1 MEENRQNPEIEE
13 RNATLDED
21 FAPSMTEDELQE
33 SILED
38 SGMNAFQKYCARMDE
53 ARWTLMQRI
62 VGALLGVAAGMSL
75 FRDTIVRGGVE
86 QTQQQQSFFSMPL
99 IIAIVIAM
107 IVPNI
112 IEKQSL
118 RRIPKLRIALVIGL
132 AVVIVIY
139 FIMMGTRMGFNFTA

>member
-1 MEENRQNPEIEE
+1 MEDNRQNPEIEE
-13 RNATLDED
+13 RDATLDED
-21 FAPSMTEDELQE
+21 VTPSMTEDELQE

-53 ARWTLMQRI
+53 ARWSLMQRV

-75 FRDTIVRGGVE
+75 FWDTFLGRSAE
-86 QTQQQQSFFSMPL
+86 PQQQQGFFSMPL
-99 IIAIVIAM
+99 VIAIVIAM

-139 FIMMGTRMGFNFTA
+139 FIVMGTRMGFNFTA

>member
-1 MEENRQNPEIEE
+1 MEDNRQNPEYEE
-13 RNATLDED
+13 RNATLDDD
-21 FAPSMTEDELQE
+21 FTPSMSEDELQE

-38 SGMNAFQKYCARMDE
+38 SGMNAFQKYCARMDD

-75 FRDTIVRGGVE
+75 FWDTLMHTGAN
-86 QTQQQQSFFSMPL
+86 QQQQQSFFSFPL
-99 IIAIVIAM
+99 VIAIVIAM
-107 IVPNI
+107 AVPNI

-118 RRIPKLRIALVIGL
+118 RRIPKLRTALVIAL

-139 FIMMGTRMGFNFTA
+139 FFLVGSKTGFRFTN

>member
-1 MEENRQNPEIEE
+1 MEDNRQNPEYEE
-13 RNATLDED
+13 RNATLDDD
-21 FAPSMTEDELQE
+21 FTPSMSEDELQE

-38 SGMNAFQKYCARMDE
+38 SGMNAFQKYCARMDD

-75 FRDTIVRGGVE
+75 FWDTLMHTGAN
-86 QTQQQQSFFSMPL
+86 QQQQQSFFSFPL
-99 IIAIVIAM
+99 VIAIVIAM
-107 IVPNI
+107 AVPNI

-118 RRIPKLRIALVIGL
+118 RRIPKLRTALVIAL

-139 FIMMGTRMGFNFTA
+139 FFLVGAKTGFRFTN

>member
-1 MEENRQNPEIEE
+1 MEDNRQNPEIEE
-13 RNATLDED
+13 RNATLDD
-21 FAPSMTEDELQE
+21 DPIVSMTEDELQE

-38 SGMNAFQKYCARMDE
+38 SGMNAFQKYCARMSE

-62 VGALLGVAAGMSL
+62 VGALLGIAAGISL
-75 FRDTIVRGGVE
+75 FWDTLVRND
-86 QTQQQQSFFSMPL
+86 TSQQQQGLFSMPL
-99 IIAIVIAM
+99 VIAIVIAL

-118 RRIPKLRIALVIGL
+118 RSAPKLRIAMVIAL

-139 FIMMGTRMGFNFTA
+139 FVVAGVQSGFNFMA